1 MKKCEQLSLA
11 KTNKVIRYFTGRPC
25 NKGHVCERLVSDR
38 SCVECN
44 RLKAQAKRDAMTTDE
59 TYAHGVK
66 YGYLK
71 KNWLLT
77 EKGRISRQ
85 QTGQKYYINNL
96 EKLAIY
102 RKEYNLKTNNFH
114 SKQWKKTHLGAH
126 SAWTA
131 KRRAAQLQRT
141 PLWLTDAHH
150 KQIDLF
156 YWEAAEVSKVVGD
169 FYHVDHIVPLQ
180 GKKVSGLHVP
190 WNLQIL
196 HAKENLSKGNN
207 HGDPTL

>member
-1 MKKCEQLSLA
+1 MKKCDKLA
-11 KTNKVIRYFTGRPC
+11 EAKANGLIRYFTGRPC
-25 NKGHVCERLVSDR
+25 HQGHFCERLVSDR

-44 RLKAQAKRDAMTTDE
+44 RLKAQGRRDAMTADE
-59 TYAHGVK
+59 TYAHSLK

-77 EKGRISRQ
+77 DKGRVSRQ
-85 QTGQKYYINNL
+85 QTSQKYYTNNQ

-102 RKEYNLKTNNFH
+102 RKKYNLKTNNFY
-114 SKQWKKTHLGAH
+114 SKQWKQLHPGAR

-131 KRRAAQLQRT
+131 KRRAAKLQRT
-141 PLWLTDAHH
+141 PLWLTQAHH
-150 KQIDLF
+150 KQIEQF
-156 YWEAAEVSKVVGD
+156 YWEAAEVSKLVGE

-180 GKKVSGLHVP
+180 GKTVSGLHVP

-196 HAKENLSKGNN
+196 PAKENLSKGNN
-207 HGDPTL
+207 HG